1 MRDYERI
8 KETTIEDI
16 IFIIYYGIITLS
28 LIANQVERNY
38 LKYKDPKDK
47 ENYRLLLYII
57 FGTATLLYI
66 YYAYSSYQDLKNSSS
81 EAYNLN
87 KLSLIASILVL
98 ISGFIYLYII
108 TKDKNISV
116 ELAFN

>member
-1 MRDYERI
+1 MNNNERI

-38 LKYKDPKDK
+38 LKYKNKLDK
-47 ENYRLLLYII
+47 EKYRLLLYII
-57 FGTATLLYI
+57 FGTATLVYI
-66 YYAYSSYQDLKNSSS
+66 YYTYSSYQDLKNSTP
-81 EAYNLN
+81 EAYYLN
-87 KLSLIASILVL
+87 ELSLIASILVL

-108 TKDKNISV
+108 TKDENISV